1 MPRLGPQPALALDPV
16 ELGRLV
22 SPANGRVHL
31 DPATR
36 LTGKLTL
43 RGREATDEERR
54 ELERAAAN
62 ELPGDGSKTPES
74 GEKTPGS

>member
-43 RGREATDEERR
+43 RGREATDEERKA
-54 ELERAAAN
+54 LERADAK
-62 ELPGDGSKTPES
+62 ELPGPDSKTPVS
-74 GEKTPGS
+74 GEKTRGS